1 MNRFS
6 ANLGFLW
13 SDLGLLD
20 RIRAAADAG
29 FEAVELHWPYDT
41 PPQDILRCCRDAG
54 VRLLA
59 MNSPRGDLSEGE
71 NGLAALAGREAEF
84 REGLLRAAEFA
95 VAAGAPR
102 MHVMAGVTPNTAAA
116 RATLAENLCWAEE
129 AVPELGFLLE
139 PLNNFDA
146 PGYLYHLPGQAVR
159 VIEEAG
165 LRRTQLMFDIYHVGR
180 EGLSPAKEFDRF
192 RDHVG
197 HVQIAAV
204 PNRTEPHAGSVDMA
218 VALKHLLGRGYSGWI
233 GCEYKPERTV
243 EAGLPRLRQLASCL
257 DADPERATSGA

>member
-1 MNRFS
+1 MKRLS

-13 SDLGLLD
+13 NELDLLD

-29 FEAVELHWPYDT
+29 FKAVELHWPYDV
-41 PPQDILRCCRDAG
+41 PAQDILRCCQDTG

-59 MNSPRGDLSEGE
+59 MNSPRGDLSKGE
-71 NGLAALAGREAEF
+71 NGLAALQGREREF

-95 VAAGAPR
+95 ITAGAQR
-102 MHVMAGVTPNTAAA
+102 MHIMAGVTPNTPAA
-116 RATLAENLCWAEE
+116 RATLGENLRWAE
-129 AVPELGFLLE
+129 ATVPELRFLLE

-146 PGYLYHLPGQAVR
+146 PGYLYHLPEQTVR
-159 VIEEAG
+159 VIEEERLG
-165 LRRTQLMFDIYHVGR
+165 RTQLIFDIYHVGR

-192 RDHVG
+192 RENVG

-204 PNRTEPHAGSVDMA
+204 PNRTEPHAGSVDIA
-218 VALKHLLGRGYSGWI
+218 ATLNHLLRSGYSGWI

-243 EAGLPRLRQLASCL
+243 LAGLPHLIQLISCL
-257 DADPERATSGA
+257 GADPGKAAPSS